1 MPMSLIPGQKVPPLK
16 VGLQDGSSYDL
27 ATESPENFSVIFVY
41 RGYHCPI
48 CKTQL
53 EDLAGRLDDFAK
65 AGISVVAISMDS
77 NERLQK
83 TVEEWDTGDLRL
95 GYNLTPD
102 SATQWGLFLSESISD
117 AEPPQFAEPAIFVV
131 KPDRT
136 LYSQYLQNVPF
147 ARPRSDDLLS
157 GLEFILEKNYPVRG
171 TLSGLAAH
179 AE

>member
-27 ATESPENFSVIFVY
+27 ATESP
-41 RGYHCPI
+41 
-48 CKTQL
+48 
-53 EDLAGRLDDFAK
+53 
-65 AGISVVAISMDS
+65 
-77 NERLQK
+77 

-102 SATQWGLFLSESISD
+102 SAAQWGLFLSESISD

-171 TLSGLAAH
+171 TLSGPAAH